1 MQSNRQSN
9 QDSTTSRQPQEQ
21 QQKMARL
28 YWQCRR
34 GMLELDSLLQ
44 GFFKECIESLSKE
57 QIASFE
63 ALLKSPDD
71 LLLEYLMGRLIPV
84 DAGMAD
90 VVEKIRKSAAV

>member
-1 MQSNRQSN
+1 MQNN
-9 QDSTTSRQPQEQ
+9 EPIEQDSTNLQL
-21 QQKMARL
+21 QQKQQRMARL

-44 GFFKECIESLSKE
+44 GFFKYHVDSLSQE
-57 QIASFE
+57 EISAFE

-84 DAGMAD
+84 DTGMAD
-90 VVEKIRKSAAV
+90 VVAKIRQSAAA